1 VLFNV
6 LRGRLCGR
14 VIAVCAV
21 SLVSLPAFAQR
32 ADENAVKSAQDAFGT
47 TVGNETIG
55 LYSSLSARG
64 FNPTQAGNIRI
75 EGLYFD
81 EQTNTSGLLNHVF
94 SGSTIHVGLSAQSYP
109 FPAPTGIANYLLR
122 TPGDKQVTSVFA
134 GYGPYDG
141 ITGEI
146 DSQIPLVEGKL
157 SAGVGVTYRHQG
169 YDWGSHSDMWTASAL
184 LRWRPTDDIEIIPF
198 WGKSELSDWE
208 VLPIT
213 FTGGPYTPPKYPR
226 LTFTTQDWA
235 DWEENVDVW
244 GAVARANLGTGLGGS
259 WTLRSG
265 LFRSLS
271 FRPED
276 SLVFFTN
283 TQQNGAANLSFQG
296 NPPQRFGS
304 YSGEVRLSGV
314 FVEGQR
320 RHTVHL
326 LARGR
331 DASRLFGGA
340 STVNFGPTTFG
351 VEMKVPKPN
360 FVFGP
365 RTSSTTQ
372 QGTTGLAYEALWTG
386 VGELSAGLQKT
397 FYGRDIR
404 QPGLPQTRST
414 SNPWLY
420 NATLAVYATPELAVY
435 TSYTRGLE
443 ESGVAPERAVN
454 RGDSTPA
461 SLTEQIDAGIR
472 YAITP
477 RLKLVAGVFEIKKP
491 YFDTD
496 LTGFFTRVG
505 GVRHRGVELSL
516 AGQVTD
522 GLTIVAGSIF
532 LQARLSGVLVDQGV
546 VGPIPVGRR
555 PRVTRLNVQYGPASW
570 NGFSVETQVENNKL
584 GYGNSANTLKLSP
597 FTVLNAGMRYRFKAF
612 DVPATFRA
620 QVLNVTNTYGWSVSG
635 GSQYFTFQGPRRVAL
650 SLAADF

>member
-1 VLFNV
+1 VLYHD
-6 LRGRLCGR
+6 LRGRLSGWR
-14 VIAVCAV
+14 LAVCALSFFSV
-21 SLVSLPAFAQR
+21 PALAQR

-94 SGSTIHVGLSAQSYP
+94 KGSTIHVGLSAQSYP

-122 TPGDKQVTSVFA
+122 TPGDKQVNSVFL
-134 GYGPYDG
+134 GYGPYG
-141 ITGEI
+141 GVTGEV
-146 DSQIPLVEGKL
+146 DSQIPLIDGKL
-157 SAGVGVTYRHQG
+157 SAGLGVSYRHMG

-184 LRWRPTDDIEIIPF
+184 LRWQPTDDIEIIPF

-213 FTGGPYTPPKYPR
+213 FTGGAYVPPKYPR
-226 LTFTTQDWA
+226 LTYTTQDWA
-235 DWEENVDVW
+235 DWEENVTVW
-244 GAVARANLGTGLGGS
+244 GAVARARLGAN

-271 FRPED
+271 YRPED
-276 SLVFFTN
+276 SLVFFLN
-283 TQQNGAANLSFQG
+283 TQQDGSANLAFQG

-314 FVEGQR
+314 FTAGQR
-320 RHTVHL
+320 RHTVHA

-331 DASRLFGGA
+331 DARRLFGGA
-340 STVNFGPTTFG
+340 STVNYGPATFG
-351 VEMKVPKPN
+351 EEMKVPKPI

-365 RTSSTTQ
+365 RTTSTTQ
-372 QGTTGLAYEALWTG
+372 QGTTGLAYEALWAG

-397 FYGRDIR
+397 FYGRDIL
-404 QPGLPQTRST
+404 QPGLPLTRST

-420 NATLAVYATPELAVY
+420 NATLAVYATSELALY

-477 RLKLVAGVFEIKKP
+477 RLKFVAGIFEIKKP

-496 LTGFFTRVG
+496 NTGFYTRVG
-505 GVRHRGVELSL
+505 NVRHRGIELSL
-516 AGQVTD
+516 AGQVTE

-532 LQARLSGVLVDQGV
+532 LQARLSGSLVDQGL
-546 VGPIPVGRR
+546 VGRVPVGRR

-570 NGFSVETQVENNKL
+570 NGFSVEAQIENNKL
-584 GYGNSANTLKLSP
+584 GYGNAANTFKLSP
-597 FTVLNAGMRYRFKAF
+597 FTVVNTGMRYRFKAF
-612 DVPATFRA
+612 EVPATFRA
-620 QVLNVTNTYGWSVSG
+620 QVLNVTNTYGWSVAG

>member
-1 VLFNV
+1 MLFNV
-6 LRGRLCGR
+6 VRGPLLGRLF
-14 VIAVCAV
+14 VVCAAI
-21 SLVSLPAFAQR
+21 LVSLPALAQR

-109 FPAPTGIANYLLR
+109 FPAPTGIANYKLR
-122 TPGDKQVTSVFA
+122 TPGDKQLTSAFI
-134 GYGPYDG
+134 GYGPYNG
-141 ITGEI
+141 VTGEV
-146 DSQIPLVEGKL
+146 DSQIPLVDGKL
-157 SAGVGVTYRHQG
+157 SAGVGVTYRHMG
-169 YDWGSHSDMWTASAL
+169 YDWGSHADMWTASAL
-184 LRWRPTDDIEIIPF
+184 LRWRPTENIEIVPF

-213 FTGGPYTPPKYPR
+213 FVGGPYVPPKYPR

-244 GAVARANLGTGLGGS
+244 GAVARASLGKN
-259 WTLRSG
+259 WTLRAG
-265 LFRSLS
+265 VFRSLS
-271 FRPED
+271 YRPED
-276 SLVFFTN
+276 SLVFFLN
-283 TQQNGAANLSFQG
+283 TQQSGAANLVFQG

-304 YSGEVRLSGV
+304 TSGEVRLSGV

-331 DASRLFGGA
+331 DARRLFGGA
-340 STVNFGPTTFG
+340 STVPFGPATFG

-360 FVFGP
+360 FTFGP
-365 RTSSTTQ
+365 RTGSTTQ
-372 QGTTGLAYEALWTG
+372 QGTTGVAYEGLWAG

-404 QPGLPQTRST
+404 QPGLPLTRTT

-420 NATLAVYATPELAVY
+420 NATLAVYATPELALY

-461 SLTEQIDAGIR
+461 SLTEQVDAGIR

-496 LTGFFTRVG
+496 LTGFYTRVG

-516 AGQVTD
+516 AGQVSE

-532 LQARLSGVLVDQGV
+532 LQGRLSGSLVDQGV
-546 VGPIPVGRR
+546 VGRVPVGRR
-555 PRVTRLNVQYGPASW
+555 PRVTRLNIQYGPASW
-570 NGFSVETQVENNKL
+570 NGFSVETQIENNKL
-584 GYGNSANTLKLSP
+584 GYGNAANTLKLSP
-597 FTVLNAGMRYRFKAF
+597 FTVVNAGMRYRFKAF
-612 DVPATFRA
+612 DVPATLRA

>member
-1 VLFNV
+1 MLFKV
-6 LRGRLCGR
+6 VRGPLLGRLF
-14 VIAVCAV
+14 VVCAAAC
-21 SLVSLPAFAQR
+21 VSLPALAQR

-94 SGSTIHVGLSAQSYP
+94 SGSSIHVGLSAQSYP
-109 FPAPTGIANYLLR
+109 FPAPTGIANYKLR
-122 TPGDKQVTSVFA
+122 TPGDKQLTSAFV
-134 GYGPYDG
+134 GYGPYNG
-141 ITGEI
+141 VTGEV
-146 DSQIPLVEGKL
+146 DSQIPLVDGKL
-157 SAGVGVTYRHQG
+157 SAGVGVTYRHMG
-169 YDWGSHSDMWTASAL
+169 YDWGSHADMWTASAL
-184 LRWRPTDDIEIIPF
+184 LRWRPTENIEIVPF

-213 FTGGPYTPPKYPR
+213 FVGGPYVPPKYPR

-244 GAVARANLGTGLGGS
+244 GAVGRASLGKN
-259 WTLRSG
+259 WTLRAG
-265 LFRSLS
+265 VFRSLS
-271 FRPED
+271 YRPED
-276 SLVFFTN
+276 SLVFFLN
-283 TQQNGAANLSFQG
+283 TQQSGAANLVFQG

-304 YSGEVRLSGV
+304 TSGEVRLSGV

-331 DASRLFGGA
+331 DARRLFGGA
-340 STVNFGPTTFG
+340 STVPFGPATFG

-360 FVFGP
+360 FTFGP
-365 RTSSTTQ
+365 RTGSTTQ
-372 QGTTGLAYEALWTG
+372 QGTTGVAYEALWAG

-397 FYGRDIR
+397 FYGRDVR
-404 QPGLPQTRST
+404 QPGLPLTRTT

-420 NATLAVYATPELAVY
+420 NATLAVYATPELALY

-461 SLTEQIDAGIR
+461 SLTEQVDAGIR

-477 RLKLVAGVFEIKKP
+477 RLKLVAGVFEITKP

-496 LTGFFTRVG
+496 LTGFYTRVG

-516 AGQVTD
+516 AGQVSE

-532 LQARLSGVLVDQGV
+532 LQGRLSGSLVDQGV
-546 VGPIPVGRR
+546 VGRVPVGRR
-555 PRVTRLNVQYGPASW
+555 PRVTRLNIQYGPASW

-584 GYGNSANTLKLSP
+584 GYGNAANTLKLSP
-597 FTVLNAGMRYRFKAF
+597 FTVVNAGMRYRFKAF
-612 DVPATFRA
+612 DVPATLRA